1 MVFRHDFNA
10 IRADF
15 PHAEKRLWLA
25 AAESHPYS
33 VHTLAALDRYAQF
46 RTHGASGDRHGFT
59 PEMQQEAK
67 QRFATLIHADQD
79 EIAFVQSTT
88 DGENIVLAG
97 LGLNVP
103 SANRQDHHHLKP
115 QGNIVIDDL
124 HFEASKYMYKALEK
138 LQHIELR
145 IISHRDWQIDPAD
158 VKAAIDERTYL
169 VSVALVSQVNG
180 YMADIHSISQLAHEH
195 GAYVYADLIQAA
207 GCTSIDVRAMG
218 IDFAACNSYKWLMG
232 DFGAGFLYVRAALQ
246 EVVRPTRYSLKQVYA
261 VDDFDYT
268 PVPGA
273 AQYEGSGNLSP
284 LSGVCLYEGI
294 KYMSNIGV
302 DAIRAHVKPLTDRLQ
317 NELPPLGYTPITP
330 LDSPSPI
337 VSFLPNDVEETKRKL
352 ERAFGHQVVSFR
364 NWYRT
369 GAQGQREMVKGMRLA
384 ISVYNNDRDMDQFLT
399 TLA

>member
-1 MVFRHDFNA
+1 MAFTQDFNA

-15 PHAEKRLWLA
+15 PHAEQRLWFA

-33 VHTLAALDRYAQF
+33 VHTLAALERYTQF
-46 RTHGASGDRHGFT
+46 RTHGAGEDRYGFT

-67 QRFATLIHADQD
+67 QCFAALIHADPD

-103 SANRQDHHHLKP
+103 GDNRHEP

-124 HFEASKYMYKALEK
+124 HFEASKYLYKALEQ
-138 LQHIELR
+138 LGHIELR
-145 IISHRDWQIDPAD
+145 IVAHRDWQIDPAD
-158 VKAAIDERTYL
+158 LKAAIDERTRL

-180 YMADIHSISQLAHEH
+180 YLADMQTISQLAHAH

-207 GCTSIDVRAMG
+207 GCTPIDVQAMG

-246 EVVRPTRYSLKQVYA
+246 EVVRPTRYSLKQVHG

-268 PVPGA
+268 LVPGA
-273 AQYEGSGNLSP
+273 ARYEGGGNLSP

-294 KYMSNIGV
+294 KYMSSIGV
-302 DAIRAHVKPLTDRLQ
+302 EAIRTHVKPLTDRLQ
-317 NELPPLGYTPITP
+317 NELPRLGYTPITP
-330 LDSPSPI
+330 SDSPSPI
-337 VSFLPNDVEETKRKL
+337 VSFLPHDMDVTKRKL
-352 ERAFGHQVVSFR
+352 EDAFGYQVVSFR

-369 GAQGQREMVKGMRLA
+369 NAQGQRERVQGLRLGV
-384 ISVYNNDRDMDQFLT
+384 SVYNNDRDIDQFLDA
-399 TLA
+399 LA

>member
-1 MVFRHDFNA
+1 MAFIHDFNA

-15 PHAEKRLWLA
+15 PHAEQRLWLA

-33 VHTLAALDRYAQF
+33 IHTLAALDRYAQF
-46 RTHGASGDRHGFT
+46 RAHGAGEDRYGFT

-97 LGLNVP
+97 LGLTVPGGNV
-103 SANRQDHHHLKP
+103 REHHHLKP

-124 HFEASKYMYKALEK
+124 HFEASKYIYKALEQ
-138 LQHIELR
+138 LGHIELR
-145 IISHRDWQIDPAD
+145 VVSHRDWQIDLAD
-158 VKAAIDERTYL
+158 IKAVIEERTRL

-180 YMADIHSISQLAHEH
+180 YIADIESISQLAHEH

-207 GCTSIDVRAMG
+207 GCTSINVQSMG

-232 DFGAGFLYVRAALQ
+232 DFGAGFLFVRAALQ
-246 EVVRPTRYSLKQVYA
+246 GVVRPTRYSLKQVHA
-261 VDDFDYT
+261 VDDFDYQLI
-268 PVPGA
+268 PGA
-273 AQYEGSGNLSP
+273 AQYEGGGNLSP

-294 KYMSNIGV
+294 KYMSSIGV
-302 DAIRAHVKPLTDRLQ
+302 NAIRSHAKPLTDRLQ

-337 VSFLPNDVEETKRKL
+337 VSFLPNDVEETQRKL
-352 ERAFGHQVVSFR
+352 GRAFGYQVVSFR
-364 NWYRT
+364 NWYQT
-369 GAQGQREMVKGMRLA
+369 GAQGQRERVKGMRLG
-384 ISVYNNDRDMDQFLT
+384 ISVYNNDRDIDQFLMA
-399 TLA
+399 LA